1 MSSRVEYSLEES
13 VATVV
18 LDDGKVNVLSPAMQD
33 EIHGALDS
41 AEKDDAGAVVI
52 AGNQKVFSAGF
63 DLSVLRGDDP
73 DAAIGMLAGGFD
85 LSLRFLSFPKPV
97 VIAVTGPAIAMGS
110 FLVLSGD
117 HRVGAPDFRIQANEV
132 AIGMTMPYAAIE
144 VMKVRLTRS
153 AFQRVNSLAPVFSGA
168 EAVAAGWLDELVD
181 PAQVLSRAQQVARDA
196 LQLDA
201 GAHAASKLRARS
213 QALDAIRAAV
223 KSEFGRDALR

>member
-1 MSSRVEYSLEES
+1 MGKVQYGVDSS
-13 VATVV
+13 VATIV
-18 LDDGKVNVLSPAMQD
+18 LDDGKVNVLSPAMQE

-73 DAAIGMLAGGFD
+73 DAAVGMLAGGFD
-85 LSLRFLSFPKPV
+85 LSVRLLSFPKPV
-97 VIAVTGPAIAMGS
+97 VIACTGPAIAMAS
-110 FLVLSGD
+110 FLLLSAD
-117 HRVGAPDFRIQANEV
+117 HRVGAAQYRIQANEV
-132 AIGMTMPYAAIE
+132 AIAMTMPYAAIE

-153 AFQRVNSLAPVFSGA
+153 AFQRVNTMAPSFFGA
-168 EAVAAGWLDELVD
+168 DAVAAGWLDELVE
-181 PAQVLSRAQQVARDA
+181 PAQVLPRAQQVAREA

-213 QALDAIRAAV
+213 EALDAIRAAV
-223 KSEFGRDALR
+223 KSEFGREPRR